1 MTGKD
6 ALFASEVPK
15 LLRLQKQ
22 LLKDILTHSHFEMF
36 ENESVA
42 AGGGA
47 EGDFDDGNE

>member
-36 ENESVA
+36 ENESA
-42 AGGGA
+42 AAGA